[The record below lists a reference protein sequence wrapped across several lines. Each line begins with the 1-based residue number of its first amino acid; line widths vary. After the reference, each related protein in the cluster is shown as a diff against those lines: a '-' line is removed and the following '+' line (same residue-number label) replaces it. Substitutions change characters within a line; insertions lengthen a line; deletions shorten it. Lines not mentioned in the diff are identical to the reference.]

1 MRQEFHDHELTRYDS
16 DEKKE
21 SDNPIG
27 LKDIYAKLCEIT
39 ILLERQNQASE
50 KDLTYKVLQFEI
62 DEVHNELVSLKPFNP
77 SIVRD
82 HNSHSR
88 YDPCECVDCC
98 TERKIF
104 RLQRTLEELTYERR
118 HIGE

>member
-1 MRQEFHDHELTRYDS
+1 MKQEFHDHELTRYDS

-50 KDLTYKVLQFEI
+50 KDLAYKVLQSEI
-62 DEVHNELVSLKPFNP
+62 DEAHNELVSLEKKSYNP

-82 HNSHSR
+82 HDRTR
-88 YDPCECVDCC
+88 YEPCECVD
-98 TERKIF
+98 
-104 RLQRTLEELTYERR
+104 
-118 HIGE
+118 